1 MGARALPAAVL
12 GPPQPGE
19 PRQPASGAAGLRAQL
34 ERARLEGETLAA
46 VIALVTSS
54 PDLERVLG
62 GVVDLLT
69 RATGCHACFVYLRS
83 GERLRLR
90 AASHVYAHLVG
101 NVEFD
106 ASQGLAGWVAQ
117 RNTPAFIRENALEDP
132 RNHYVPEL
140 EEERFQSM
148 AAVPV
153 RSREGPAIG
162 VIVLHTVAPHEFG
175 DQTMGL
181 LAHTAP
187 LLAGTIENAQLYQ
200 GARRRVQALTELA
213 AIAQQIASVAG
224 REEVLRAATD
234 GVRTLLGCEVA
245 HAYELDGASGRL
257 ELVASSPPGEPPRH
271 PSSQTTALLR
281 ELLRRRSPG
290 TGAGRVAGAELGFG
304 EEDWELRAVPVAAGG
319 EQLGVLVAAGR
330 KPMEEDAPEELL
342 ALIASQ
348 LAIALEKAELIERL
362 TEENIVREL
371 FLALERGEPELATI
385 RARDARID
393 LDRPYAILELRPA
406 AATGDPATDAPSLFE
421 RAEPALRRLAPGAVC
436 DAGPELLRALLPL
449 ASGSARELRALD
461 DGLATL
467 AREGKA
473 AIGRSEAGRGA
484 RRGGDA
490 LREAADAAAVAHA
503 LEPMG
508 ATRSYGELGAYRYL
522 VHVTRGETPHDPY
535 LTAVRAIARYDERRG
550 TQLIATLEAY
560 LADRRSVSRAARVL
574 RIHPNTLRQRLER
587 IAQLSGIELAD
598 ADLLALELAI
608 KLARL
613 HPEDEP

>member
-12 GPPQPGE
+12 GP
-19 PRQPASGAAGLRAQL
+19 GAAGGGAGHDGAGELRAEL

-46 VIALVTSS
+46 AIALVTSS

-101 NVEFD
+101 KVQFGAEE
-106 ASQGLAGWVAQ
+106 GLAGWVAQ

-175 DQTMGL
+175 EQTTSL
-181 LAHTAP
+181 LANTAP
-187 LLAGTIENAQLYQ
+187 LLAGAIENAQLYQ
-200 GARRRVQALTELA
+200 AASRRVQALTELA
-213 AIAQQIASVAG
+213 AIARQIASVAG
-224 REEVLRAATD
+224 REQVLAAATE
-234 GVRTLLGCEVA
+234 GVRSLLACEVA
-245 HAYELDGASGRL
+245 HVYELDPASGRL
-257 ELVASSPPGEPPRH
+257 ELLASSPPAAPG
-271 PSSQTTALLR
+271 SSAGAPAVLR
-281 ELLRRRSPG
+281 ELLRKRSPG
-290 TGAGRVAGAELGFG
+290 TAAGRVAGAELGLG

-319 EQLGVLVAAGR
+319 EQLGVLVAASR
-330 KPMEEDAPEELL
+330 TPIEEDAPEELL

-348 LAIALEKAELIERL
+348 LAVALEKAELIERL
-362 TEENIVREL
+362 TEENIVRDL
-371 FLALERGEPELATI
+371 FLALERGEPELAAA

-393 LDRPYAILELRPA
+393 LERPYAIAVLRPA
-406 AATGDPATDAPSLFE
+406 ASPAPHAREPTLPE
-421 RAEPALRRLAPGAVC
+421 RAETALRRLAPGAVC
-436 DAGPELLRALLPL
+436 DAGAEPLRALLPL
-449 ASGSARELRALD
+449 SSGSARELRALD
-461 DGLATL
+461 EGLAAL
-467 AREGKA
+467 AHEGSA
-473 AIGRSEAGRGA
+473 AVGRSEPGRGP
-484 RRGGDA
+484 RRGVDA

-503 LEPMG
+503 LEPAGG
-508 ATRSYGELGAYRYL
+508 ARSYGELGAYRYL
-522 VHVTRGETPHDPY
+522 VHVTRGGAPHDPY
-535 LTAVRAIARYDERRG
+535 LASVRAVAAYDERRG
-550 TQLIATLEAY
+550 TRLIATLEAY

-574 RIHPNTLRQRLER
+574 QIHPNTLRQRLER
-587 IAQLSGIELAD
+587 IEQLSGLQLAS

-613 HPEDEP
+613 HPEEET